1 MSALE
6 QPYKPHRPPLED
18 LDPLTDEQR
27 AQFLEILTT
36 NPGIGNI
43 AALRRLELVNPHGY
57 APTRGQ
63 LRRLLEAE
71 EDLAEE
77 AREARGH
84 VWAEIEDGMWQVAK
98 DPDHKDWRHI
108 VQMLAFAH
116 GGRAFRKNAQLEV
129 EHSGNVTVEHER
141 RLTLDD
147 LAAFAR
153 TVPGYVESTS
163 EELPAPRA
171 ILPAPEDG

>member
-27 AQFLEILTT
+27 AQFLEILTA

-43 AALRRLELVNPHGY
+43 AALRRLELANPRGY
-57 APTRGQ
+57 TPTRGQ

-71 EDLAEE
+71 EDLADE

-84 VWAEIEDGMWQVAK
+84 VWAQIEDGMWKVAR

-116 GGRAFRKNAQLEV
+116 GGRAFRKNASVEV
-129 EHSGNVTVEHER
+129 EHTGNVTVEHER

-147 LAAFAR
+147 VVAFAEQVTGSR
-153 TVPGYVESTS
+153 GGAGGVVP
-163 EELPAPRA
+163 AARA
-171 ILPAPEDG
+171 LLPAPEDR